1 MNWKKRIIVLL
12 SILFAMVLFVA
23 CGDSNDNAN
32 KNNSNSEGNENGNT
46 NSNGDGK
53 PTTITLMST
62 LHTSEVPNDRILDIL
77 EEKTNVELEIDWVP
91 DNNYNEKL
99 NTAFATGTLPQVVSV
114 GFQQMDQ
121 FKEAIRDD
129 QFWEIGPYIEEFENL
144 NKLKEPV
151 LENLKVGG
159 KIYGLYQGG
168 PLSRQGYIYR
178 KDWADNLGIDTPTTT
193 EEFYEMAR
201 AFTEDDPNNSGKDD
215 TIGLTDRSDLIYGGF
230 KTVSSWFGTP
240 NYWGEKD
247 GELLP
252 EFMFPEYI
260 ETMDFFKDL
269 RDNGYINRDF
279 PVTSKD
285 DQQAMFKNGTAG
297 IYVGSIGDVVSIYK
311 DAIDLDPE
319 VEYDVQNYVEGPD
332 GQYGIWATPGYGSQL
347 LFSKSSIET
356 EEELKDILA
365 FYDQLMTPEIANLIQ
380 WGVEDEHYTVTDDG
394 KAQPTEDSDKIDREV
409 KPYMTLSI
417 GEAETNGRYEGFHD
431 YDVREKADE
440 LIKDNEDYLIHD
452 PTIPLE
458 SNTDIEQG
466 ERLQEIIND
475 ATYNYILGEIDKEGF
490 EAEVEKWQQ
499 QGGDDI
505 IEEYNAS
512 E

>member
-1 MNWKKRIIVLL
+1 MITMMN
-12 SILFAMVLFVA
+12 
-23 CGDSNDNAN
+23 N
-32 KNNSNSEGNENGNT
+32 
-46 NSNGDGK
+46 
-53 PTTITLMST
+53 
-62 LHTSEVPNDRILDIL
+62 LHTPEVPNDRILEIL

-201 AFTEDDPNNSGKDD
+201 AFTEDDPNGSGKDD
-215 TIGLTDRSDLIYGGF
+215 TIGLTDRSDLVYGAF

-240 NYWGEKD
+240 NNWGERD

-252 EFMFPEYI
+252 EFMFPEYM

-269 RDNGYINRDF
+269 RDNEYINRDF

-311 DAIDLDPE
+311 DAMDLDPE
-319 VEYDVQNYVEGPD
+319 VEYDVQNDGEGPHC
-332 GQYGIWATPGYGSQL
+332 QYGIWARPGYGSQL

-380 WGVEDEHYTVTDDG
+380 WGVEDEHYTVKDDG